1 MTDEE
6 FREKYGR
13 DPVKPGQHTKVKVY
27 WDRIIIA
34 LILLILLIFG
44 IVKGIMAIVG
54 AIKGSGDDSSSVT
67 DAAVSVS
74 DESSPDESEDDSSQ
88 QENISYQFIVC
99 LDPGHGGEDGGA
111 TDKSGK
117 RWEKDDTFKMCT
129 RIKEILEAK
138 GVTVALTRNDDVLL
152 SLEEICTAANDS
164 KADLFVSIH
173 RNSAEEKF
181 KGVEIWV
188 NNHEPESD
196 TLLASNLLTALDR
209 VGINENRNVNYGFI
223 GEPQSNYQVNR
234 QTHMP
239 SCLVELGFI
248 TNDKDNE
255 LLDKNFDAYAE
266 AMADAIIKTAKELGI
281 VDEQGSRLHEG
292 QYLST
297 KPQWDPATN
306 TYHTEDGDVVYA
318 DAIDPNA
325 EDKNLKRTDIP
336 AQQDTQQTDANTDAT
351 QQNNA
356 DGTVG

>member
-13 DPVKPGQHTKVKVY
+13 DPVKPGQHTQVKVY
-27 WDRIIIA
+27 WDRIAIA
-34 LILLILLIFG
+34 LVLLILLIFG
-44 IVKGIMAIVG
+44 IVKGIMAIAG
-54 AIKGSGDDSSSVT
+54 AIKGSDDSSSVT
-67 DAAVSVS
+67 EAAAAA
-74 DESSPDESEDDSSQ
+74 EEDDSSQ
-88 QENISYQFIVC
+88 AEPEDKEPQQYQFIVC

-111 TDKSGK
+111 TDSTGK
-117 RWEKDDTFKMCT
+117 RWEKDDTFNMCNKV
-129 RIKEILEAK
+129 KEYLEAK
-138 GVTVALTRNDDVLL
+138 GVTVAMTRDTDVLL
-152 SLEEICTAANDS
+152 SLEEICVNANNS

-173 RNSAEEKF
+173 RNSAEKRF

-188 NNHEPESD
+188 NNHEPEAD
-196 TLLASNLLTALDR
+196 TLLASNILTALDR

-255 LLDKNFDAYAE
+255 LLDQNFDAYAQG
-266 AMADAIIKTAKELGI
+266 MADAIIKTAKELGI
-281 VDEQGSRLHEG
+281 VAEDGSRLHEG

-297 KPQWDPATN
+297 KPQWDPETD
-306 TYHTEDGDVVYA
+306 TYHTENGDTVFA

-325 EDKNLKRTDIP
+325 EDKNLKREDITTTTAAEAIP
-336 AQQDTQQTDANTDAT
+336 PEVDAQAAD
-351 QQNNA
+351 

>member
-6 FREKYGR
+6 FKEKYGR
-13 DPVKPGQHTKVKVY
+13 YPVKPGQHTKVKVY

-44 IVKGIMAIVG
+44 VVKGIMAIVG
-54 AIKGSGDDSSSVT
+54 AIKGSGGDESSVT
-67 DAAVSVS
+67 DTAVSVS
-74 DESSPDESEDDSSQ
+74 DNSSSDDSEEE
-88 QENISYQFIVC
+88 QEPAKAESYQFIVC

-117 RWEKDDTFKMCT
+117 RWEKDDTFNMCKK
-129 RIKEILEAK
+129 IKEYLEAK
-138 GVTVALTRNDDVLL
+138 GVTVAMTRDTDTLL
-152 SLEEICTAANDS
+152 SLEEICIAANDS

-188 NNHEPESD
+188 NNHEPQAD

-209 VGINENRNVNYGFI
+209 VGINDNRNVNYGFI

-255 LLDKNFDAYAE
+255 LLDQNFDAYAE
-266 AMADAIIKTAKELGI
+266 AMADALIKTAIELGI
-281 VDEQGSRLHEG
+281 VDEEGNRLYEG
-292 QYLST
+292 EYLST
-297 KPQWDPATN
+297 KPQWDQATD
-306 TYHTEDGDVVYA
+306 TYHTEDGVTVFA

-325 EDKNLKRTDIP
+325 EDKNVLRTDITTTTT
-336 AQQDTQQTDANTDAT
+336 AAADTPPDDGTPEAGD
-351 QQNNA
+351 

>member
-34 LILLILLIFG
+34 LVLIILLIFG
-44 IVKGIMAIVG
+44 IVKGIMAIAG
-54 AIKGSGDDSSSVT
+54 AIKGSDDSSSEVT

-74 DESSPDESEDDSSQ
+74 DDGSSDDSDTQPQ
-88 QENISYQFIVC
+88 QAQSYQFIVC

-117 RWEKDDTFKMCT
+117 RWEKDDTFNMCSK
-129 RIKEILEAK
+129 IKEYLEAK
-138 GVTVALTRNDDVLL
+138 GVTVVLTRDDDRLL
-152 SLEEICTAANDS
+152 SLEEICIAANDS

-173 RNSAEEKF
+173 RNSADEKF

-188 NNHEPESD
+188 NNHEPQAD

-266 AMADAIIKTAKELGI
+266 AMADSLIQTAKELGI
-281 VDEQGSRLHEG
+281 VNEDGSRLHEG
-292 QYLST
+292 QYLSS
-297 KPQWDPATN
+297 KPQWNRETN
-306 TYHTEDGDVVYA
+306 TYMTENGEVVFA

-325 EDKNLKRTDIP
+325 EDKNLKRTDVEQP
-336 AQQDTQQTDANTDAT
+336 QQTTQQT
-351 QQNNA
+351 NN

>member
-13 DPVKPGQHTKVKVY
+13 DPVKPGQHKRVKVY

-44 IVKGIMAIVG
+44 IVKGISAIVG

-67 DAAVSVS
+67 DAAVSVA
-74 DESSPDESEDDSSQ
+74 DESSSDDSDDEPEAV
-88 QENISYQFIVC
+88 ENYQFIVC

-111 TDKSGK
+111 TDKSGT
-117 RWEKDDTFKMCT
+117 RWEKDDTFKMCSK
-129 RIKEILEAK
+129 IKDVLERR
-138 GVTVALTRNDDVLL
+138 GVTVALTRDTDVLL
-152 SLEEICTAANDS
+152 SLEEICVNANNS

-188 NNHEPESD
+188 NNHEPQAD
-196 TLLASNLLTALDR
+196 TLLASNILTALDR

-255 LLDKNFDAYAE
+255 LLDQNFDAYAE
-266 AMADAIIKTAKELGI
+266 GIADALIKTAKELGI
-281 VDEQGSRLHEG
+281 VDEDGNRLHEG

-297 KPQWDPATN
+297 KPQWDQATD
-306 TYHTEDGDVVYA
+306 TYHTEDGVTVYA

-325 EDKNLKRTDIP
+325 EDKNVQRTDVTTTTTAAAEETPP
-336 AQQDTQQTDANTDAT
+336 ADQTPTDD
-351 QQNNA
+351 